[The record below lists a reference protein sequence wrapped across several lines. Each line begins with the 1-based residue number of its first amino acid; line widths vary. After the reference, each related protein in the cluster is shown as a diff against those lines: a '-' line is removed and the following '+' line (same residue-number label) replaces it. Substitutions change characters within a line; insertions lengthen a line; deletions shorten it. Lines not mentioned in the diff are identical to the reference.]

1 MIRAFKN
8 SLEYTLLFFSF
19 FYYYNILH
27 YLYLGKFVIFIKKKK
42 KKEMQCMT
50 NTRDRYCKQ
59 TLIGH
64 WNLGEPHLG
73 KVFGMT

>member
-1 MIRAFKN
+1 
-8 SLEYTLLFFSF
+8 
-19 FYYYNILH
+19 
-27 YLYLGKFVIFIKKKK
+27 
-42 KKEMQCMT
+42 MT

-73 KVFGMT
+73 KVFGMTQSSVFSQSVIGPVKKKKKEKKKKFPLFKS